1 MSKIRVNK
9 TKDYTV
15 LSNHHL
21 KNKNLSLK
29 AKGLLSVML
38 SLPESWDYSI
48 KGLVAICKE
57 NETAIK
63 STLNELKENGYL
75 KVTKLYPSQTKSG
88 RYEYIYDIYEMPKQ
102 DSQKQGI
109 EKQGVENIGVEFL
122 GVENIG
128 LNKDTNKLNTK
139 ELNTNKENKVRFK
152 KPTIEELEKYI
163 NENNLNVNAPYF
175 YNYYESN
182 GWKVGPNQMEDWKAK
197 LKQWSLKEKTNKRE
211 LPTYH
216 VMEDDNEGKE
226 EIINSLKERWKE

>member
-9 TKDYTV
+9 TRDYTV

-21 KNKNLSLK
+21 RNKNLSLK
-29 AKGLLSVML
+29 AKGLLSVMF
-38 SLPESWDYSI
+38 SLPESWDYSVI
-48 KGLVAICKE
+48 GLVAICKE

-63 STLNELKENGYL
+63 STLDELKANGYL

-109 EKQGVENIGVEFL
+109 EKQGVENLGLEFL

-139 ELNTNKENKVRFK
+139 ELNTNKENKEYKGRFK
-152 KPTIEELEKYI
+152 KPTIEELQTYI
-163 NENNLNVNAPYF
+163 NENNYVVNADIF
-175 YNYYESN
+175 FDYYESN
-182 GWKVGPNQMEDWKAK
+182 GWKVGRNAMKDWKATVR
-197 LKQWSLKEKTNKRE
+197 QWNARE
-211 LPTYH
+211 
-216 VMEDDNEGKE
+216 N
-226 EIINSLKERWKE
+226 KERNNRLNMPF